1 MNRWMLIPLALAL
14 AACGEEGFYA
24 LINAGS
30 APNQCSNAN
39 TRVALSGVELSDGS
53 SLQGMPP
60 TFAALADGASVRVV
74 RGFQGADMFVLSI
87 RVTGLAALSC
97 IPHRTDVLDASGNR
111 ISFNAQP
118 LLFDPVAGVATSPG
132 LFFPGTYSPGS
143 TVTIRTTV
151 GSVTLTRSVQA
162 VSS

>member
-1 MNRWMLIPLALAL
+1 MNRSMLMVFALAL
-14 AACGEEGFYA
+14 SACGEEGFYA
-24 LINAGS
+24 LINAGT

-39 TRVALSGVELSDGS
+39 SRAALSGVELSDGS
-53 SLQGMPP
+53 SLQGMQP
-60 TFAALADGASVRVV
+60 TFAALADGASVRIV

-87 RVTGLAALSC
+87 RVSGLATLTC

-132 LFFPGTYSPGS
+132 LFFPGMYYPGS

-151 GSVTLTRSVQA
+151 GSVTVTRNVRA
-162 VSS
+162 VTS